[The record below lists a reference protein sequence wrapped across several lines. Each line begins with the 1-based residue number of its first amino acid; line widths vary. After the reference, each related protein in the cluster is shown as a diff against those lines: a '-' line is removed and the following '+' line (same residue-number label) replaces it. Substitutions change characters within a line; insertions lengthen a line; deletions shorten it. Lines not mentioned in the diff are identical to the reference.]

1 MQQCGIVSL
10 CLQTDCLGQTEFI
23 FIKQIGPNWAVQI
36 LLSRTWCM
44 AVICSICHQGHAG
57 LMLQEACNAQI
68 ELQLLAKMSIMP
80 WKLLFEAVSSPEGL
94 NQHVKFQSG
103 CFSFPPLLTSQVPIQ
118 EQWWQTLL
126 GRELLAGPGVLEL
139 QGGSWEGGRR
149 WWWAQSRRSW
159 AGSLGSSRSR
169 LLWLGR
175 LAETRQDHQCL
186 TSALGQRGL
195 GAAFLW
201 ERLAQRVSFLKYGF
215 PFPESDYAPIS
226 ELFVLC
232 LAALSNFLPMQKAF
246 GTEQC
251 PWKENIFSPYPH
263 IHLSDLGCSLNF

>member
-57 LMLQEACNAQI
+57 LMLQEAYCAQI

-103 CFSFPPLLTSQVPIQ
+103 CFSLFPSWLLRS
-118 EQWWQTLL
+118 LSKSS
-126 GRELLAGPGVLEL
+126 GDRHSLAGSCWQGLVCWSCREAPGRVGGGDDGHRAGGAE
-139 QGGSWEGGRR
+139 QGAWE
-149 WWWAQSRRSW
+149 A
-159 AGSLGSSRSR
+159 AG
-169 LLWLGR
+169 
-175 LAETRQDHQCL
+175 A
-186 TSALGQRGL
+186 
-195 GAAFLW
+195 
-201 ERLAQRVSFLKYGF
+201 
-215 PFPESDYAPIS
+215 
-226 ELFVLC
+226 
-232 LAALSNFLPMQKAF
+232 
-246 GTEQC
+246 
-251 PWKENIFSPYPH
+251 
-263 IHLSDLGCSLNF
+263 GCCD